1 MNLITEKLNQ
11 NTVTVVSGNP
21 NGTYLYLAYDMSA
34 VLDDG
39 NELRVLP
46 VIGKG
51 GYQNVMDVL
60 HLRGVDLGITQANI
74 MSYLKKTGEFGPNID
89 ARLAYVA
96 RLYNE
101 EMHVL
106 AGPGITRIQDLSGKK
121 VNFSDVGSGTQFS
134 TRLIF
139 ELLGIK
145 AEEVNMGQGDGYQ
158 KVKSGEIA
166 ATVLIAGKPTGAFGK
181 FKLEPGMTLLPV
193 PYTEALEQDYLPTK
207 LTNDDYP
214 NLIPKGSTLDTIAIP
229 SVLAVYNWPRDTD
242 RYRRVASSSTPSS
255 PSSRSS
261 SSRPVTSNGRK
272 PISRRPCAAGGGSR
286 RRRSGSSE
294 CQASRGRRRPRRHR
308 SGGRA
313 RPGGQGRAQRR
324 GRAGAPVSSVHGLGE
339 DAKDARLRAA
349 ARQGGRRGGRQPGT
363 AHRGEGRAV
372 TGRRQAKARAA
383 GTACRRLAAACARR
397 HDRRRPRRYARP
409 VASPG
414 ADKPRPT
421 IAVAATIPAEPG
433 ERDGDLRS
441 DRPSRCGAP
450 QQLPALRGL
459 PPMAALSDGHSI
471 APGAWAVSLAAL
483 PDLKI
488 MLPAGAAG
496 RSEIVITLVTVDG
509 SMLAETKAT
518 LVIAAARQLERGQAQ
533 RDAGPPRAPRC
544 CGLEC
549 RCSPR
554 LRPRPQSRVAR
565 RRIRPPRRR
574 TATARSG

>member
-1 MNLITEKLNQ
+1 MMFAAVLVFPTGLAAQLLAPAPKPAVPAPKRAAPAAPAPVARHAALTDKLNQ

-51 GYQNVMDVL
+51 GYQNVMDIL

-106 AGPGITRIQDLSGKK
+106 AGPGITRVQDLSGKK

-214 NLIPKGSTLDTIAIP
+214 NLIQKGSTLDTIAIP

-242 RYRRVASSSTPSS
+242 RYRRVAKFIDAFFSKFPEFQQPARHVKWKEANITATL
-255 PSSRSS
+255 R
-261 SSRPVTSNGRK
+261 GW
-272 PISRRPCAAGGGSR
+272 RRFPAAEEWLDR
-286 RRRSGSSE
+286 NAK
-294 CQASRGRRRPRRHR
+294 QAAAAP
-308 SGGRA
+308 A
-313 RPGGQGRAQRR
+313 PAAAIDPAVVRAQ
-324 GRAGAPVSSVHGLGE
+324 A
-339 DAKDARLRAA
+339 
-349 ARQGGRRGGRQPGT
+349 
-363 AHRGEGRAV
+363 
-372 TGRRQAKARAA
+372 AKAAPNDAA
-383 GTACRRLAAACARR
+383 EQERLFRQFM
-397 HDRRRPRRYARP
+397 D
-409 VASPG
+409 
-414 ADKPRPT
+414 
-421 IAVAATIPAEPG
+421 
-433 ERDGDLRS
+433 
-441 DRPSRCGAP
+441 
-450 QQLPALRGL
+450 
-459 PPMAALSDGHSI
+459 
-471 APGAWAVSLAAL
+471 WA
-483 PDLKI
+483 KTQK
-488 MLPAGAAG
+488 
-496 RSEIVITLVTVDG
+496 R
-509 SMLAETKAT
+509 
-518 LVIAAARQLERGQAQ
+518 
-533 RDAGPPRAPRC
+533 
-544 CGLEC
+544 
-549 RCSPR
+549 
-554 LRPRPQSRVAR
+554 
-565 RRIRPPRRR
+565 
-574 TATARSG
+574 